1 MEPRKPPAMNDDTS
15 GMAAVASGTA
25 PDVRRP
31 KVALLGR
38 PATLGGRLALIAVSL
53 TCVALFVAFPHGHG
67 MAFGP
72 YRIDLDVYRIG
83 SRAWLD
89 GVNLYGRLPTTMS
102 GAKLPFTYP
111 PMAAVILAPL
121 ALMPMTVAS
130 VGLTVVSAGLLAL
143 VLRLCLR
150 SMSGPAGQSSAWAGR
165 AGWAVWWLL
174 PPALLLEPVRNDLA
188 YGQVNIVLMA
198 LVALDCLTPAAATR
212 WPRGCLIGIAAAV
225 KLTPAAFVLYFVV
238 RRDWRAAGTAAASFL
253 VATGAGF
260 LMAWHDSVEY
270 WTKTV
275 FDVSRIGGL
284 AYAANQSTLG
294 VLDRLGISHSAAT
307 LAWAA
312 AAVIVVSA
320 AWRGMTRA
328 LAADQHCLAL
338 SLNALAALLASP
350 VSWSHQWVWC
360 VPALLALADATLRQ
374 RAAGL
379 ATATVLGIVLFFAGP
394 QWWFPRGDL
403 RELAWSGWEQAV
415 GSAYVLFAAAIL
427 LYAAVG
433 MPGLAA
439 SPSHRAVPSVT

>member
-1 MEPRKPPAMNDDTS
+1 MEGRTER
-15 GMAAVASGTA
+15 T
-25 PDVRRP
+25 VRRP

-38 PATLGGRLALIAVSL
+38 PATLGGRLALIAVNL
-53 TCVALFVAFPHGHG
+53 GCVAWFVAFPHAHS
-67 MAFGP
+67 MTLGP

-89 GVNLYGRLPTTMS
+89 SKNLYGRLPATMS

-121 ALMPMTVAS
+121 ALVPMVAAS
-130 VGLTVVSAGLLAL
+130 VGLTLVSVGLLAL
-143 VLRLCLR
+143 VVWWCLR
-150 SMSGPAGQSSAWAGR
+150 SMSRAAEQSSGWAGQPS
-165 AGWAVWWLL
+165 WAVWWLL

-188 YGQVNIVLMA
+188 YGQVNILLMA
-198 LVALDCLTPAAATR
+198 LVTLDCLTPSGTHR
-212 WPRGCLIGIAAAV
+212 WPRGCLIGLAAAV

-238 RRDWRAAGTAAASFL
+238 RRDWRAAATAAASFL
-253 VATGAGF
+253 IVTGAGF
-260 LMAWHDSVEY
+260 LLAWHDSVEY

-294 VLDRLGISHSAAT
+294 VLDRLGVGHAVAT

-312 AAVIVVSA
+312 AAVIVIGA
-320 AWRGMTRA
+320 AWRGMSRA
-328 LAADQHCLAL
+328 LAAGQYCLAL

-360 VPALLALADATLRQ
+360 VPALLALADATLRH

-379 ATATVLGIVLFFAGP
+379 AAATAFGTVLFFAGP

-403 RELAWSGWEQAV
+403 RELGWSGWEQAV
-415 GSAYVLFAAAIL
+415 GSAYVIFAAAIL

-433 MPGLAA
+433 MPWLAV
-439 SPSHRAVPSVT
+439 SPTRRAVASVT